1 MSGPTVA
8 LALGG
13 GGARGLAHIHA
24 IEAFDDLG
32 LKPAAIAGTSIGAMV
47 GAGFASGMTGSEI
60 RGFAVERFNNRF
72 ELLADLWKLRPE
84 SVKQFMEE
92 GGSRLGEISIERV
105 VEMFLPSRIAQDFA
119 QLEIPLQVIATDY
132 YGQCDHVFDSGPLR
146 PALAASAAI
155 PAVFRPVRIGGEVY
169 IDGGMTNP
177 TPFDKLAGLADIIVA
192 VDVTGGPEGARG
204 TLPRRVDLMYA
215 ASQLMQKSIS
225 RAKAGRYRPDIWLA
239 PNVARFRALDFL
251 KTNRILEASRP
262 LRDDLKRALGT
273 ALEDFAK
280 RQTFANPP

>member
-1 MSGPTVA
+1 MKEPTVA

-32 LKPAAIAGTSIGAMV
+32 LKPAAIAGTSIGAII
-47 GAGFASGMTGSEI
+47 GAGYASGMSGAEI
-60 RGFAVERFNNRF
+60 RDFAIERFRNRF

-84 SVKQFMEE
+84 SVKQFLDE
-92 GGSRLGEISIERV
+92 GGPRLGEISIERV
-105 VEMFLPSRIAQDFA
+105 VEVFLPSRIAQDFS

-132 YGQCDHVFDSGPLR
+132 YRHREHVFASGPLR

-155 PAVFRPVRIGGEVY
+155 PAVFLPVKIGGEVY
-169 IDGGMTNP
+169 IDGGMTDP
-177 TPFDKLAGLADIIVA
+177 TPFDKLAGLADLIVA
-192 VDVTGGPEGARG
+192 IDVTGGPHGRPG
-204 TLPRRVDLMYA
+204 MLPRKVDVMYG

-225 RAKAGRYRPDIWLA
+225 RAKAERYQLDIWLA
-239 PNVARFRALDFL
+239 PDVERFRAFDFL

-262 LRDDLKRALGT
+262 LREDLKRALGT
-273 ALEDFAK
+273 ALDAFAA
-280 RQTFANPP
+280 RQ